1 MGRRAV
7 DTSTVPL
14 FDRVDAGPQ
23 LPETGLT
30 TSQLRTARKAL
41 KIKVGEHP
49 LTGLPLDPL
58 APRGIDR
65 PKRRY
70 EAHTCGSCVHLYQI
84 PEIVTS
90 ALACDM
96 TTTPRVARR
105 WWPACI
111 LFRPREGMKG
121 AAISDDSTTSQ

>member
-1 MGRRAV
+1 MTRRAV

-30 TSQLRTARKAL
+30 TSQRRTARKAL

-105 WWPACI
+105 WWPSCI
-111 LFRPREGMKG
+111 LFRPLNGPRDEAG
-121 AAISDDSTTSQ
+121 SDDSTASQ